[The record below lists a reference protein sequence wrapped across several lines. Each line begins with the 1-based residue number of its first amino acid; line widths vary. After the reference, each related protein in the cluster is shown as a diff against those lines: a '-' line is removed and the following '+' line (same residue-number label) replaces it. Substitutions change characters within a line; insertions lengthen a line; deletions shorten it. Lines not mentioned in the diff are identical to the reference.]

1 MQYKVDKLDVN
12 IYPSNRE
19 MGQAAAKA
27 IGDDLCD
34 LLSKKSEVNVMF
46 AAAPSQNTTL
56 EALLDDKRI
65 DWSRI
70 NAFHMDEYVGIS
82 IDRPQSFRNYLK
94 VHIFDRKPFKSVN
107 LINADG
113 PDAEKIASDYARLLK
128 ERGLD
133 LIVLGIG
140 ETGHIAFNDP
150 PEARFNEPK
159 LAKVIELGEVSRM
172 QQVHDGCFAT
182 LDDVPKQAITVT
194 IPAFVAAS
202 RLHCV
207 VPGPTKCKAVKA
219 TLEGP
224 VSEDCPATVLRLH
237 DNAHL
242 YIDKDSASLL
252 KRTIS

>member
-1 MQYKVDKLDVN
+1 MKYKVDRLDVN
-12 IYPSNRE
+12 IYASNKE

-27 IGDDLCD
+27 IADDLCD
-34 LLSKKSEVNVMF
+34 LLSKKSEINVMF

-56 EALLDDKRI
+56 EALLDDKRV
-65 DWSRI
+65 DWTRI

-82 IDRPQSFRNYLK
+82 MDKPQSFRNYLNT
-94 VHIFDRKPFKSVN
+94 HIFSRKPFKSVN

-113 PDAEKIASDYARLLK
+113 PDAEKVAADYEKLLK
-128 ERGLD
+128 SSGLD

-150 PEARFNEPK
+150 PEARFDEPR
-159 LAKVIELGEVSRM
+159 LAKVIELEEMSRM
-172 QQVHDGCFAT
+172 QQVHDGCFKT
-182 LDDVPKQAITVT
+182 LDEVPKQAITVT

-224 VSEDCPATVLRLH
+224 ISEACPASVLRTH
-237 DNAHL
+237 ANAHL
-242 YIDKDSASLL
+242 YLDKDSAALL
-252 KRTIS
+252 KEAK

>member
-1 MQYKVDKLDVN
+1 
-12 IYPSNRE
+12 
-19 MGQAAAKA
+19 
-27 IGDDLCD
+27 
-34 LLSKKSEVNVMF
+34 MF

-65 DWSRI
+65 NWTRV

-82 IDRPQSFRNYLK
+82 IDKPQSFRNYLN
-94 VHIFDRKPFKSVN
+94 VHIFSRKPFKSVN

-113 PDAEKIASDYARLLK
+113 ADAEKTASDYAKLLK
-128 ERGLD
+128 EKGLD

-150 PEARFNEPK
+150 PDARFDESK

-172 QQVHDGCFAT
+172 QQVHDGCFKT
-182 LDDVPKQAITVT
+182 IDEVPKQAITVT

-207 VPGPTKCKAVKA
+207 VPGPTKSKAVKA

-224 VSEDCPATVLRLH
+224 ISEACPATVLRRH
-237 DNAHL
+237 PNAHL
-242 YIDKDSASLL
+242 YLDNDSAALL
-252 KRTIS
+252 SKRNQEA